1 MSKLS
6 ARHVDAKLKVVAN
19 CGNKQTAQ
27 MRANPRCLF
36 RVCYS
41 KGVGHPHSC
50 LAETQR
56 QAGDWGSFT
65 VENRA
70 SGVPW
75 WEVAELGKLEAGQL
89 EVGHCLSL
97 VWAVYSFPGVT
108 GWL

>member
-1 MSKLS
+1 M
-6 ARHVDAKLKVVAN
+6 
-19 CGNKQTAQ
+19 
-27 MRANPRCLF
+27 
-36 RVCYS
+36 
-41 KGVGHPHSC
+41 
-50 LAETQR
+50 
-56 QAGDWGSFT
+56 
-65 VENRA
+65 ENRA